1 MDESIDY
8 ENIDYRS
15 LPPEEQKDLVVQMYV
30 ESRIDPD
37 RKPMT
42 QVELAKLFGHSQYW
56 VSKALIDSGVLDRF
70 ERRTRSDVVIARA
83 MLQHAAPKVAQET
96 IKSAMKKRAPK
107 YEYITQQDRRE
118 VLERAGVRAEKQ
130 EATDVNITFTNGVGF
145 STGMP
150 ADVE

>member
-8 ENIDYRS
+8 EKIDYRS
-15 LPPEEQKDLVVQMYV
+15 LPPEEQKELAVRMYI
-30 ESRIDPD
+30 ESRADPD

-42 QVELAKLFGHSQYW
+42 QVEIAKLFGHSQYW
-56 VSKALIDSGVLDRF
+56 VSKALIDDGVLDRL

-83 MLQHAAPKVAQET
+83 MLQHAAPKVAEET
-96 IKSAMKKRAPK
+96 IRSAMKKRAPK

-118 VLERAGVRAEKQ
+118 VLERAGARAEKQ